1 MIIYMSKELIAAAD
15 GPSAPAAPTTTTTTT
30 TTTSTTDELG
40 RTPTLWFSSAQ
51 MRASDDG
58 HC

>member
-30 TTTSTTDELG
+30 TTTDELG